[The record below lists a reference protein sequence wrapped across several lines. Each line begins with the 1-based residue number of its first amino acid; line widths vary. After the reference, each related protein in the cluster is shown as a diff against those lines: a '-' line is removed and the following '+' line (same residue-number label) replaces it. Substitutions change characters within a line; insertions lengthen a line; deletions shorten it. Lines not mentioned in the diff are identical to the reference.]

1 MLDNFKKDQPEFC
14 ELIESSLKNNKL
26 SHAYFIETNG
36 YNKSE
41 ELVMSFVKSILCR
54 NHDQNIKKD
63 GYCYTC
69 NLIDTGNYLDLRVIK
84 PENGV
89 IKTEVID
96 DLINDYQSK
105 PDGEYKVYVI
115 FDFDLLTR
123 ETPNKILK
131 FLEEP
136 NEDVI
141 GVLVASNKYKIL
153 STIISR
159 CLVFSLKNTN
169 KKIVV
174 DEYFDSA
181 LNILNLLDD
190 KDDKAV
196 AYIQDVLDLKNTDRN
211 GIKLIFNNILNLL
224 DVIISYKSIDNYSLK
239 NYNNIDNIVEK
250 ISNNNSLET
259 LINRAV
265 LTNSYYNKLQY
276 NPNINLVFYSYIID
290 YIDAGKE

>member
-1 MLDNFKKDQPEFC
+1 MLDDFKKDQPEFC
-14 ELIESSLKNNKL
+14 ELIESSLKNDKL

-41 ELVMSFVKSILCR
+41 ELVMAFVKSILCR
-54 NHDQNIKKD
+54 NHVQNIKKD

-141 GVLVASNKYKIL
+141 GILVASNKYKIL

-190 KDDKAV
+190 KNDKAV

-239 NYNNIDNIVEK
+239 KYNNIDNIIEK

>member
-1 MLDNFKKDQPEFC
+1 MLDDFKKDQPEFC
-14 ELIESSLKNNKL
+14 ELIESSLKNDKL

-41 ELVMSFVKSILCR
+41 ELVMAFVKSILCR

-69 NLIDTGNYLDLRVIK
+69 SLIDTGNYLDLRVIK

-141 GVLVASNKYKIL
+141 GILVASNKYKIL

-174 DEYFDSA
+174 DEYFDIA
-181 LNILNLLDD
+181 LNILNLLDE
-190 KDDKAV
+190 KNDKAV

-224 DVIISYKSIDNYSLK
+224 DVIISYKSIENYSLK
-239 NYNNIDNIVEK
+239 KYNNIDDIVEK